1 MMKKILTIAAFLTT
15 AMFFVTGCSSTP
27 ATGPFSFAL
36 KSEVKENNKNLLF
49 LKLGMTPDDVFKTLG
64 TPDASE
70 GFDWGVVW
78 IYRTGMAHSVTFK
91 GALDENFTPVV
102 FDANGKLVGWGRQV
116 YIQKN
121 EGAQK

>member
-1 MMKKILTIAAFLTT
+1 MFLLS
-15 AMFFVTGCSSTP
+15 GCSTP
-27 ATGPFSFAL
+27 ASGPFNFAL
-36 KSEVKENNKNLLF
+36 KSEVAENNKNLLF
-49 LKLGMTPDDVFKTLG
+49 LKLGMTPDDVFKVMG

-102 FDANGKLVGWGRQV
+102 FNEDGKLVGWGRQV
-116 YIQKN
+116 YISKN
-121 EGAQK
+121 EAGSK